1 MINLIKIHY
10 NNHYFL
16 YIIIY
21 VVRSIYKFVIR
32 IPTPKEHKGGS
43 FDK

>member
-1 MINLIKIHY
+1 
-10 NNHYFL
+10 
-16 YIIIY
+16 
-21 VVRSIYKFVIR
+21 VRSIYKFVIR